1 MEDLI
6 KEIDRLTNH
15 GSLPSDDE
23 IERLMKLFQERGVSI
38 MTLEKLLNF
47 YTLSKRDNDDDYE
60 ELFVDPTAIIDTSV
74 DILQQEKNRLKYQ
87 LKHAI
92 EKNERIEKQLIEIRT
107 KLKWVVVITT
117 IIIIGLITWIA
128 TT

>member
-6 KEIDRLTNH
+6 KEIERLTNH

-107 KLKWVVVITT
+107 KLKWVVVITA

>member
-6 KEIDRLTNH
+6 KEIERLTNH

-92 EKNERIEKQLIEIRT
+92 EKNKRIEKQLIEIRT
-107 KLKWVVVITT
+107 KLKWVVVITA